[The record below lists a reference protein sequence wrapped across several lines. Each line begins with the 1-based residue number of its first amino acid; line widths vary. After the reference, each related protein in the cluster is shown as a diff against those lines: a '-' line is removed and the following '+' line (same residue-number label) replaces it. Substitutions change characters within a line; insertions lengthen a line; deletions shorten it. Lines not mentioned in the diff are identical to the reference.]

1 MTVTFYEHQKENFT
15 FKLAHPRSFDTS
27 TCGTGKTLSALE
39 AWRLR
44 TGNGKLL
51 IIAPKSTL
59 EAVWFNDARK
69 LMPNCQVGWFDRTKQ
84 AKDKSYINRLFDT
97 NNIVIANIE
106 AVNLILKLNL
116 SAFTDFILDEF
127 TSIKNRTA
135 ERSKN
140 VQKLSLRFENI
151 ALLSGTPTPNGVLDI
166 WHPAFLLDGGQRLG
180 HNFFNFRNAV
190 CQPVVKTAGFKQFTE
205 WKEIPGAVEEV
216 ASILRDVTIRH
227 VLEEVVDMPE
237 RVIVDRI
244 ITMPDNLR
252 KQYDKMKADCILQ
265 LETPQRM
272 AAKMH
277 YAMLKDPLLMRE
289 TFDLDTDDIVAV
301 NKAVLAQKLL
311 QIASGSAYL
320 EGGGAKILDTSK
332 YELIVDTVIERPA
345 SLVFFLWQHQRDALA
360 DILRQKKV
368 SFEVIDGSVSQANRA
383 KIIADYQAGKYQTL
397 LLQPAAAAHGIT
409 LTRSVAS
416 IWCSPTY
423 NLEHYLQANH
433 RDYRIGQTKR
443 SEVIRVQYA
452 DTIEGQVY
460 DRLQEKNVNLNNLL
474 DILKS

>member
-1 MTVTFYEHQKENFT
+1 
-15 FKLAHPRSFDTS
+15 
-27 TCGTGKTLSALE
+27 
-39 AWRLR
+39 
-44 TGNGKLL
+44 
-51 IIAPKSTL
+51 
-59 EAVWFNDARK
+59 
-69 LMPNCQVGWFDRTKQ
+69 
-84 AKDKSYINRLFDT
+84 
-97 NNIVIANIE
+97 
-106 AVNLILKLNL
+106 
-116 SAFTDFILDEF
+116 
-127 TSIKNRTA
+127 
-135 ERSKN
+135 
-140 VQKLSLRFENI
+140 
-151 ALLSGTPTPNGVLDI
+151 
-166 WHPAFLLDGGQRLG
+166 
-180 HNFFNFRNAV
+180 
-190 CQPVVKTAGFKQFTE
+190 
-205 WKEIPGAVEEV
+205 
-216 ASILRDVTIRH
+216 
-227 VLEEVVDMPE
+227 
-237 RVIVDRI
+237 
-244 ITMPDNLR
+244 
-252 KQYDKMKADCILQ
+252 
-265 LETPQRM
+265 M

-277 YAMLKDPLLMRE
+277 HAMLKDPLLMRE